1 MSENELATI
10 VIGEAIYVH
19 QMLGPGLLESVYENC
34 LAWRLIQRQ
43 LMVERQKPIPLVF
56 EGVRMD
62 CGFRCDMIVERI
74 LLIDVKAVDAIID
87 IHKAQVLTYLKMTN
101 IKLGLL
107 VNFNTVLLKDG
118 LKRIVNNL

>member
-56 EGVRMD
+56 EGVHMD

>member
-34 LAWRLIQRQ
+34 LGWRLLQKG
-43 LMVERQKPIPLVF
+43 LLVERQKPIPLVF
-56 EGVRMD
+56 EGVHMD
-62 CGFRCDMIVERI
+62 CGFRCDMIVEKM
-74 LLIDVKAVDAIID
+74 LLVEVKAVDAIAD

-107 VNFNTVLLKDG
+107 MNFNTILLKDG